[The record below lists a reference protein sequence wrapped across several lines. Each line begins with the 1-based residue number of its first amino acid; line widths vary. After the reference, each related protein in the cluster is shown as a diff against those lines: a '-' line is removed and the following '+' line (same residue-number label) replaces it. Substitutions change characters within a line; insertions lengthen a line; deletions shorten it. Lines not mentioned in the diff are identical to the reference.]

1 MLIRSI
7 RPAILATLVAAPVVL
22 STAKS
27 DAGFTGFV
35 VAYCSNNSDGSGACY
50 GTPAGFRASSGQSDY
65 ENFWEI
71 SYPGGTNFAGFS
83 ATFQG
88 VAYACSVPTSSSLM
102 PTFLTAANFGKEFYV
117 SWDASGNCNYLSL
130 SNGSYYPAD

>member
-22 STAKS
+22 SAAKS

-35 VAYCSNNSDGSGACY
+35 VAYCSNNSDGSGLCE
-50 GTPAGFRASSGQSDY
+50 GTPAGFRASSGQYDY
-65 ENFWEI
+65 ENFWTE
-71 SYPGGTNFAGFS
+71 SYPGTNLAGFS
-83 ATFQG
+83 ATYQG

-102 PTFLTAANFGKEFYV
+102 PTFVTAANFGKEFYV
-117 SWDASGNCNYLSL
+117 SWDASGNCTSLSL